1 MAETV
6 ERALFTAPERPPPPE
21 LAHSTGILPSQAI
34 REAIA
39 AGEIRATE
47 TIAENQIQPASL
59 DLRLGAVAYRVRAS
73 FLPGPRASV
82 GQKIETLS
90 MHRVDLTPGAV
101 LEKDCVYIAP
111 LMESL
116 RLRKRTS
123 AVANPKSSTGRLDVF
138 ARVITD
144 GGAGF
149 DQVREGYRGPLWAE
163 ISPRSFS
170 VLVRTGLALVQLR
183 IKRGSPP
190 RSSATL
196 RKLNDEVGLVHAAP
210 GEADIRD
217 GLIAVTVDTHGDGGA
232 SSIIIGYRAKKH
244 AGLIDM
250 AQTDHYEPAD
260 FWDPVVSRPG
270 SGVVLDPDDFYI
282 LASKEAV
289 TVPADHAAEMLAY
302 DTVVGEFRVHYA
314 GFFDPGFGH
323 AEAGGA
329 GARAVLEVRSHDVP
343 FMVEDGQVVG
353 RLLYER
359 LTARPDKLYGATIGS
374 SYQRQGLML
383 AKQFRRSA
391 SPFAR

>member
-1 MAETV
+1 MPEAV
-6 ERALFTAPERPPPPE
+6 ERALFSAPERAAPPE
-21 LAHSTGILPSQAI
+21 SAHSTGILPSQAI

-47 TIAENQIQPASL
+47 TIDEGQIQPASL
-59 DLRLGAVAYRVRAS
+59 DLRLGALAYRVRAS

-82 GQKIETLS
+82 GQKIEALS
-90 MHRVDLTPGAV
+90 MHRIDLSAGAV
-101 LEKDCVYIAP
+101 LEKDCVYIVP

-170 VLVRTGLALVQLR
+170 VLVRTGLSLVQLR

-190 RSSATL
+190 RSSASL
-196 RKLNDEVGLVHAAP
+196 RKLNDEVGLVDAGP
-210 GEADIRD
+210 GEADIRH
-217 GLIAVTVDTHGDGGA
+217 GLIAVTVDARGEGGA
-232 SSIIIGYRAKKH
+232 DIIGYRAKKH

-250 AQTDHYEPAD
+250 AKIDHYEPTD
-260 FWDPVVSRPG
+260 FWDPVVARPG

-282 LASKEAV
+282 LASKEAL

-359 LTARPDKLYGATIGS
+359 LTARPDKIYGATIGS

-383 AKQFRRSA
+383 AKQFRRPA
-391 SPFAR
+391 

>member
-1 MAETV
+1 MSETV
-6 ERALFTAPERPPPPE
+6 EQALFAVPARVAAPVS
-21 LAHSTGILPSQAI
+21 AYSTGILPSQAI

-39 AGEIRATE
+39 GGEILATE
-47 TIAENQIQPASL
+47 TITEGQIQPASL

-82 GQKIETLS
+82 GQKIEALS
-90 MHRVDLTPGAV
+90 MHCIDLSSGAV
-101 LEKDCVYIAP
+101 LEKDCVYIIP

-144 GGAGF
+144 RGAGF
-149 DQVREGYRGPLWAE
+149 DQIREGYRGPLWAE
-163 ISPRSFS
+163 VSPRSFS
-170 VLVRTGLALVQLR
+170 VLVGTGLALVQLR

-190 RSSATL
+190 RSSASL
-196 RKLNDEVGLVHAAP
+196 RKLNDEVGLVHAGP
-210 GEADIRD
+210 GEADIRH
-217 GLIAVTVDTHGDGGA
+217 GLIAVTVDACGQGGA
-232 SSIIIGYRAKKH
+232 SDIIGYRAKKH

-250 AQTDHYEPAD
+250 AKSDHYEPAD
-260 FWDPVVSRPG
+260 FWDPVVARPG

-282 LASKEAV
+282 LASKEAL
-289 TVPADHAAEMLAY
+289 TVPADYAAEMLAY

-314 GFFDPGFGH
+314 GFFDPGFGD

-383 AKQFRRSA
+383 AKQFRR
-391 SPFAR
+391 PT

>member
-6 ERALFTAPERPPPPE
+6 ERALFPVPQPAAPAE

-47 TIAENQIQPASL
+47 TIAESQIQPASL

-82 GQKIETLS
+82 GQKIEALS
-90 MHRVDLTPGAV
+90 MHRVDLSGGAV
-101 LEKDCVYIAP
+101 LEKDCVYIVP

-170 VLVRTGLALVQLR
+170 VLVRAGIALVQLR
-183 IKRGSPP
+183 VKRGSPP
-190 RSSATL
+190 RSSAGL
-196 RKLNDEVGLVHAAP
+196 RKLNDEVGLVDP
-210 GEADIRD
+210 GLGEADIRH
-217 GLIAVTVDTHGDGGA
+217 GLIAVTVDVRGKGGDSGV
-232 SSIIIGYRAKKH
+232 IGYRAKKH

-250 AQTDHYEPAD
+250 ALTGHYDPAE
-260 FWDPVVSRPG
+260 FWDPVIARPG
-270 SGVVLDPDDFYI
+270 RGVVLDPNDFYI
-282 LASKEAV
+282 LASKEAL
-289 TVPADHAAEMLAY
+289 TVPLDHAAEMLAY

-343 FMVEDGQVVG
+343 FLVEDGQVVG

-359 LTARPDKLYGATIGS
+359 LVARPDKLYGAAIGS

-383 AKQFRRSA
+383 AKQFRRPA
-391 SPFAR
+391 

>member
-1 MAETV
+1 VSEALEH
-6 ERALFTAPERPPPPE
+6 ALFAAPDPASAAAFE
-21 LAHSTGILPSQAI
+21 HSTGILPSQAI

-39 AGEIRATE
+39 SGEVLATE
-47 TIAENQIQPASL
+47 TIAEGQIQPASL

-82 GQKIETLS
+82 GQKIEALS
-90 MHRVDLTPGAV
+90 MHRIDLTAGAV
-101 LEKDCVYIAP
+101 LERDCVYIAP

-144 GGAGF
+144 RGSEF

-170 VLVRTGLALVQLR
+170 VLVRTGLPLVQLR

-190 RSSATL
+190 RSSASL
-196 RKLNDEVGLVHAAP
+196 RKLNDEVRLVHAAP
-210 GEADIRD
+210 GDVDIRH
-217 GLIAVTVDTHGDGGA
+217 GLIAVTVDTCGVQGA
-232 SSIIIGYRAKKH
+232 AGVIGYRAKKH

-250 AQTDHYEPAD
+250 TKSDYYEPAD
-260 FWDPVVSRPG
+260 FWDPVVSQPG
-270 SGVVLDPDDFYI
+270 HGVVLDPDDFYI

-383 AKQFRRSA
+383 AKQFLRPA
-391 SPFAR
+391 